1 VIQRLREVVAYR
13 ELLRNLVVRDL
24 KVRYRNSFF
33 GFLWALGNPLLMM
46 GVFTLVFTVLWPQDV
61 HKFPAFILA
70 GLLPWNFF
78 SASIMGSITSITG
91 NAHLI
96 KKVYFPREI
105 LPTALI
111 MSNLVNFCL
120 ALVALFAVILLFRIN
135 LTWWLL
141 LLPLVIAVQ
150 ALFTLGL
157 AFFLSA
163 INVFYR
169 DTEVIMDVVVMALFF
184 MTPVFYPIE
193 RLPQSFVAFGID
205 LPVQRLMY
213 IVNPMASLIASYR
226 SILYG
231 SYIGGPPGP
240 PALDFFL
247 RTAVTALV
255 FFIAGYLFFS
265 HRSRRFGEEV

>member
-1 VIQRLREVVAYR
+1 MQRLREIAAYR

-46 GVFTLVFTVLWPQDV
+46 AVFTIVFTVLWPQNV
-61 HKFPAFILA
+61 QKFPVFILV

-78 SASIMGSITSITG
+78 SSSVMGSISSITG

-105 LPTALI
+105 LPAALVA
-111 MSNLVNFCL
+111 SNLVNFCL
-120 ALVALFAVILLFRIN
+120 ALVALFFVIVLFQVE
-135 LTWWLL
+135 LTVWLL
-141 LLPLVIAVQ
+141 LLPLVIIVQ
-150 ALFTLGL
+150 ALFTMGV
-157 AFFLSA
+157 AFFLST

-193 RLPQSFVAFGID
+193 RLPQSFVAFGVD

-213 IVNPMASLIASYR
+213 ILNPMASLIATYR

-231 SYIGGPPGP
+231 SYSGGPPGP
-240 PALDFFL
+240 PGLDFFL
-247 RTAVTALV
+247 RTAVTSLV
-255 FFIAGYLFFS
+255 FFVAGYLFFARRS
-265 HRSRRFGEEV
+265 HRFGEEV